1 MRTQRGTHGAGIL
14 VVCTANLCRSPMA
27 AALLSRRLTALDV
40 TVPVGSGGM
49 LTDDDPALP
58 EVVAV
63 MAGYGLDVERHR
75 SRVARAADLAAAG
88 LVLGMAREHV
98 RYAIVTAPEAW
109 PRAFTLKELVRLG
122 EQIGPRSAAEPFAGW
137 LSRAHA
143 GRKRSA
149 LLGDS
154 ADDDVADPVGGPPRR
169 YAETA
174 AILDRLVG
182 RLAELCWG
190 HAGRAS

>member
-1 MRTQRGTHGAGIL
+1 
-14 VVCTANLCRSPMA
+14 MA

-40 TVPVGSGGM
+40 TVPVGSAGM
-49 LTDDDPALP
+49 LTDGDPALP

-75 SRVARAADLAAAG
+75 SHVACAADLAAAG

-98 RYAIVTAPEAW
+98 RYAIVTAPQAW

-122 EQIGPRSAAEPFAGW
+122 EQIGPRPPAEPFAGW

-143 GRKRSA
+143 GRKRAA

-154 ADDDVADPVGGPPRR
+154 PDDDVADPVGGPLRR

-174 AILDRLVG
+174 AILDRLVS
-182 RLAELCWG
+182 RLTELGWG
-190 HAGRAS
+190 QAGPGS